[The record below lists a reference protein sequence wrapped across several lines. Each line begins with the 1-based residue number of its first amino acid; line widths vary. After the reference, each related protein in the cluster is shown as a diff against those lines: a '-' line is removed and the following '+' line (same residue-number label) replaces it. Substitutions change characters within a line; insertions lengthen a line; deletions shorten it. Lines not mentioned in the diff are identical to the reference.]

1 MNIPSEVI
9 THLVT
14 LGFPEDELRSSEDV
28 DHPLHLGLRVATP
41 HRNAT
46 PTAFVLCFHPRRDH
60 YPTSARRAIPRKRID
75 AVKPRWRQ
83 SVDAWFNDAVMTA
96 ARLRR
101 EREEQESREI
111 AASRRVDQTLVD
123 MLPANL
129 KHTAPLLRKIAHLS
143 LNHDGTLYDI
153 SPHMYQSI
161 SNRPDASVQ
170 EKLIAIAELADL
182 LHRHGM
188 KKF

>member
-1 MNIPSEVI
+1 MNISNEVI
-9 THLVT
+9 SHLVN
-14 LGFPEDELRSSEDV
+14 LGFPEDEIRSSTNV
-28 DHPLHLGLRVATP
+28 DHPLHSGLRVAAP
-41 HRNAT
+41 LRNAT
-46 PTAFVLCFHPRRDH
+46 PTAFVLCFHPRRDQ

-111 AASRRVDQTLVD
+111 AASRRVEQTLVD

-129 KHTAPLLRKIAHLS
+129 KHAAPWVRKIAHLS
-143 LNHDGTLYDI
+143 VNHDGSLYDI

-161 SNRPDASVQ
+161 SNRFGANTQ
-170 EKLIAIAELADL
+170 EKLIAIAELADV

-188 KKF
+188 KQF

>member
-9 THLVT
+9 THLVS
-14 LGFPEDELRSSEDV
+14 LGFPENEIRSSSEA
-28 DHPLHLGLRVATP
+28 DHPLHLGLRVAAP
-41 HRNAT
+41 LRNAT
-46 PTAFVLCFHPRRDH
+46 PTAFVLCFHPRREH

-123 MLPANL
+123 MLPRHL
-129 KHTAPLLRKIAHLS
+129 KHAAPLLRKIAHLTM
-143 LNHDGTLYDI
+143 NHDGTLYDI

-161 SNRPDASVQ
+161 SNRCGASTQ